1 MNTTTHQAL
10 IDALHGE
17 AFAFARYSLFAAAAR
32 ERGDERLAALFEG
45 MANVELH
52 EHFEELAELAAV
64 VGADSDN
71 LVAALQDENRE
82 IEVTYPEFARQAR
95 EAGEEAVARRF
106 EEIAEDERVHAQA
119 LESELE
125 SLELPA

>member
-1 MNTTTHQAL
+1 MDTTTHQAL
-10 IDALHGE
+10 VTALHGE

-45 MANVELH
+45 TANVELH
-52 EHFEELAELAAV
+52 EHFAELAELAGL
-64 VGADSDN
+64 VGTDADN
-71 LVAALQDENRE
+71 LAAALQDENQE

-95 EAGEEAVARRF
+95 EAGEEAVALRF
-106 EEIAEDERVHAQA
+106 EEIAADERAHARS

-125 SLELPA
+125 ALELPA